1 MIFSRKGAKSA
12 KKVMKLIRIVFI
24 LLIASVSFVSA
35 QTTTK
40 TVTQKTNAAKS
51 SPAYAE
57 VILRKTELV
66 AELENLLIDYTEDF
80 PKVRELRYEIGL
92 LQKDLDKISAV
103 TDVSRLSSALGK
115 LMVRRVELQVDVW
128 TLQKQYTDENSDV
141 KRAKKKVEIYE
152 QAIKEI
158 LQ

>member
-1 MIFSRKGAKSA
+1 MKLFGIIFILSAIFIFSSDVA
-12 KKVMKLIRIVFI
+12 
-24 LLIASVSFVSA
+24 A

-51 SPAYAE
+51 SAAYAE
-57 VILRKTELV
+57 VLLRKTELV
-66 AELENLLIDYTEDF
+66 AELENLLIDYTEEF
-80 PKVRELRYEIGL
+80 PKVRELRYEISL
-92 LQKDLDKISAV
+92 LQKDLDKISVV